1 MEKGN
6 IPLTP
11 ATMDTAVMARL
22 RAPFGCELSTAAT
35 SKNQRWRI
43 HDANDDAI
51 ASVSPR
57 EEGYARLIVEALNAH
72 FKNNATSATGRKCC
86 VYEQSA
92 LSLLS
97 LSVRRL
103 HPPSPG
109 APVKWDATRFSDPTD
124 TRKLI
129 ANSPEVQYSF
139 TVTTDLKPGHAAKVD
154 AFGGPASLAKTE
166 VIFPQH
172 IIINVPCPGFLEIT
186 SIRIN
191 GIECLAQE
199 VDGFAFAAS
208 GVSPVLD
215 LPSLTSL
222 SRVRVLGRYTGLCPP
237 PLVAA
242 GKRAKPLH
250 VLGSYM
256 PKGHY
261 APWKLTVTFHGPL
274 RRGKL

>member
-6 IPLTP
+6 IPL
-11 ATMDTAVMARL
+11 
-22 RAPFGCELSTAAT
+22 
-35 SKNQRWRI
+35 I
-43 HDANDDAI
+43 ANT
-51 ASVSPR
+51 
-57 EEGYARLIVEALNAH
+57 EE
-72 FKNNATSATGRKCC
+72 
-86 VYEQSA
+86 
-92 LSLLS
+92 LLS
-97 LSVRRL
+97 GLRFVRRL
-103 HPPSPG
+103 ARRRLARDVLDHSI
-109 APVKWDATRFSDPTD
+109 ALAEALRDALRP
-124 TRKLI
+124 
-129 ANSPEVQYSF
+129 SPEVQYSF

-191 GIECLAQE
+191 DIECLAQE

-261 APWKLTVTFHGPL
+261 APWKLTVTFQGPL